1 MIIILADFNVSV
13 LLDDKNGVN
22 NSTGTLY
29 FNAPEICSDEQDPN
43 AVKGKPLDIWAL
55 GVTTYLLAFNKLPFV
70 GDNSLDVSG
79 LLEKILKEE

>member
-1 MIIILADFNVSV
+1 M
-13 LLDDKNGVN
+13 LLDEKSGGN

-29 FNAPEICSDEQDPN
+29 FNAPEICGDEQDPN

-55 GVTTYLLAFNKLPFV
+55 GVTAYILAYNKLPFV
-70 GDNSLDVSG
+70 VDNSLDVSG